1 MSNRHLF
8 PPLRRGSKTL
18 ATHSS
23 LPCASRYAKPS
34 ALALCRNSRER
45 GFSPWGMLCQVLM
58 LTLMVAFAPPLSA
71 AQTTPPTSP
80 PAPSESPQPD
90 SPQPISPGGKVLFS
104 RDASTPP
111 DSQPTEPQPA
121 SASTQ
126 TDSLAVTDAER
137 TALTFTAYDLDLHL
151 IPASAEISVRAA
163 LTVRNDGAAPLPRL
177 ILDITSSTHWDA
189 FSTRTSTSAV
199 TRLPFATHLVATDAD
214 HTGQMSEAV
223 ITLPQPLAPG
233 ASFALT
239 ALYSGAIPQTSE
251 RLTRIG
257 APAAR
262 AFAEDWDAIAPNNPD
277 APAEGTALRGFG
289 YVLWYP
295 VSAPPVFLG
304 DGARLFQAVGSIRLR
319 ESAATIRLRLAVEY
333 VGEPPDAAFFCGQRE
348 QLLAISDNPN
358 LPVAESPGI
367 ATATFDPQP
376 IGFRMPS
383 LFIAGHAATDV
394 GTQAN
399 PGLFAAV
406 TAHDQALPAYYA
418 AAVLV
423 EPLLTDWFGSHPLTA
438 LTILDRPGEPFEDD
452 ALLVTDLA
460 RTASTTDPATLAPS
474 LAHSLTHVWIHSSR
488 PWIDE
493 GLAQFAS
500 LLWTEH
506 TAGRAAALSQLQD
519 DARLLALAEPEVP
532 VFPNGPA
539 AIGTLPQSSS
549 SSNPDSPDHPTPTVS
564 AAGASLADATGD
576 VFYRTKAAAVW
587 WMLRGIV
594 GDNTL
599 KQSLQAYRN
608 NPKLDRD
615 STGFEHTLEQISHQD
630 LRWFFDN
637 WVYQDRGLPDLS
649 IVNVTPSQLET
660 RNGLPSGWLV
670 AVEVHNDGY
679 AEAEVPVTVRSATAT
694 ETHLLRIPGRSSA
707 STRIVFAGTPQQVQV
722 NDGTVPETQTG
733 IHTRQLVLPG
743 RN

>member
-1 MSNRHLF
+1 MPSEGLRIFRAPRFARRFSRFLF
-8 PPLRRGSKTL
+8 PGRGPVGLAGADRAGAGGASEPAEAAQGAPRRPCGGPRSHRPERRASGSRHHNRPRLERRG
-18 ATHSS
+18 
-23 LPCASRYAKPS
+23 
-34 ALALCRNSRER
+34 N
-45 GFSPWGMLCQVLM
+45 GD
-58 LTLMVAFAPPLSA
+58 
-71 AQTTPPTSP
+71 
-80 PAPSESPQPD
+80 PAGCE
-90 SPQPISPGGKVLFS
+90 
-104 RDASTPP
+104 
-111 DSQPTEPQPA
+111 
-121 SASTQ
+121 
-126 TDSLAVTDAER
+126 
-137 TALTFTAYDLDLHL
+137 LDLPL
-151 IPASAEISVRAA
+151 IPASAGISVRDV

-251 RLTRIG
+251 RLPRIG

-367 ATATFDPQP
+367 ATATFDLQP
-376 IGFRMPS
+376 ITFRMPS

-418 AAVLV
+418 AAALV
-423 EPLLTDWFGSHPLTA
+423 EPLLTDWFGPHPPTA
-438 LTILDRPGEPFEDD
+438 LT
-452 ALLVTDLA
+452 
-460 RTASTTDPATLAPS
+460 
-474 LAHSLTHVWIHSSR
+474 
-488 PWIDE
+488 
-493 GLAQFAS
+493 
-500 LLWTEH
+500 
-506 TAGRAAALSQLQD
+506 
-519 DARLLALAEPEVP
+519 
-532 VFPNGPA
+532 
-539 AIGTLPQSSS
+539 
-549 SSNPDSPDHPTPTVS
+549 HP
-564 AAGASLADATGD
+564 
-576 VFYRTKAAAVW
+576 
-587 WMLRGIV
+587 
-594 GDNTL
+594 
-599 KQSLQAYRN
+599 
-608 NPKLDRD
+608 
-615 STGFEHTLEQISHQD
+615 
-630 LRWFFDN
+630 
-637 WVYQDRGLPDLS
+637 
-649 IVNVTPSQLET
+649 
-660 RNGLPSGWLV
+660 
-670 AVEVHNDGY
+670 
-679 AEAEVPVTVRSATAT
+679 
-694 ETHLLRIPGRSSA
+694 
-707 STRIVFAGTPQQVQV
+707 
-722 NDGTVPETQTG
+722 
-733 IHTRQLVLPG
+733 
-743 RN
+743 

>member
-1 MSNRHLF
+1 MIRFH
-8 PPLRRGSKTL
+8 R
-18 ATHSS
+18 S
-23 LPCASRYAKPS
+23 LLTAFILPAVA
-34 ALALCRNSRER
+34 AIA
-45 GFSPWGMLCQVLM
+45 FSPL
-58 LTLMVAFAPPLSA
+58 A

-80 PAPSESPQPD
+80 PGQSESPQSDP
-90 SPQPISPGGKVLFS
+90 SQPTTPGGKVLFS
-104 RDASTPP
+104 RDANTPP
-111 DSQPTEPQPA
+111 ESQPAETP
-121 SASTQ
+121 SAVTTPQ

-151 IPASAEISVRAA
+151 TPASAGISVRAV
-163 LTVRNDGAAPLPRL
+163 LTVRNDSPAPLSRL

-199 TRLPFATHLVATDAD
+199 TRLPFATHLIATDAD

-233 ASFALT
+233 ASLALT

-257 APAAR
+257 APAAQ

-304 DGARLFQAVGSIRLR
+304 DGAKLFQAVGRTRLR
-319 ESAATIRLRLAVEY
+319 ESVATFRLRLAVEY
-333 VGEPPDAAFFCGQRE
+333 VGEPPDAAYFCGHRE

-358 LPVAESPGI
+358 VPVAESPGI

-383 LFIAGHAATDV
+383 LFITGHAANDV

-406 TAHDQALPAYYA
+406 TANDEALPAYYA
-418 AAVLV
+418 AATLV
-423 EPLLTDWFGSHPLTA
+423 EPLLTDWFGPHPLTA

-460 RTASTTDPATLAPS
+460 RPVSTADPATLAPS
-474 LAHSLTHVWIHSSR
+474 LAHSLTHAWIHSSR

-493 GLAQFAS
+493 GLAEFAS
-500 LLWTEH
+500 LLWTER
-506 TAGRAAALSQLQD
+506 TSGRAAALSQLQD
-519 DARLLALAEPEVP
+519 QAHLLALAEPEVP

-539 AIGTLPQSSS
+539 ATGQSSN
-549 SSNPDSPDHPTPTVS
+549 SSNPDSPGNPTPTVS
-564 AAGASLADATGD
+564 TAGASLADATGD

-594 GDNTL
+594 GDDAL
-599 KQSLQAYRN
+599 KHALQAYRN

-615 STGFEHTLEQISHQD
+615 STGFEHTLEQLSHMD
-630 LRWFFDN
+630 LSWFFDN

-679 AEAEVPVTVRSATAT
+679 AEAEVPVTVRSAKAT
-694 ETHLLRIPGRSSA
+694 ETHLLRIAGRSNA
-707 STRIVFAGTPQQVQV
+707 STRIVFAGTPQQVEV
-722 NDGTVPETQTG
+722 NDGSVPETQTSV
-733 IHTRQLVLPG
+733 HSRQLVLPG
-743 RN
+743 R